1 MNPWEMDWAATSAP
15 NAGASYATR
24 LLGPAPRVTTYS
36 PQRGGDRM
44 EGGYE
49 ASRPGP
55 DGQAVVRTLEDFR
68 TGAAP
73 YVTIAGNPNLYGR
86 QYTVPEVSYAVGG
99 QRYTLRDVPVVVH
112 DTGGAFRNAPDGRFD
127 VPIGRDLNPRDTN
140 QGLSGVQ
147 FVPRQGAAMAY
158 APEPP
163 KPAGV
168 QAIENAIRPV
178 PGADPIPPR
187 PGAQPAQQM
196 PWEMDWG
203 TSAPQQAA
211 QASGPMPWEMDWS
224 GHESAHPQQ
233 PAQSAPSGPWNNATA
248 GLNDAIYSTLGAPV
262 DAATWLTNKAVQGVN
277 AVTGA
282 ELPQARTNLPGSS
295 RWLAGAGE
303 AVGVNDPAKVQA
315 TTIPEK
321 LARAAGAGVGG
332 MVAPEAALGA
342 LNRAGVVGEG
352 AMNTLGSIFGR
363 SASVGDVATNAAVGA
378 AAGVGG
384 QMASQVVPEPWKP
397 LAETAGNLVGGAAGA
412 GAIAAGRG
420 AAQLPQAWRD
430 FRLSDPVAQEA
441 AAGARLRQAATD
453 PAAVRDVLD
462 AAAASK
468 TVGLPAEPGAMPRNL
483 VAGSEPTTFQLTGD
497 MGLGGLERASASQ
510 YPAEFMQRRADQNAA
525 RVGAMEG
532 IQPKGAPEQV
542 VGALRQN
549 LAALDE
555 ATGQALTGATNTAR
569 EAAARLGGEGAPEV
583 YGAGI
588 RQNIMDARGA
598 AKERE
603 RALWKAV
610 DPAGTLALPAT
621 ETARTAAET
630 QATMPASAKPMSGEE
645 AAIFGMARRF
655 GAAVAPF
662 SEVTALR
669 SRISDAMRQ
678 EMKDNG
684 QTVQYARLARLRA
697 AVERDLETAVL
708 DQAEREAQ
716 GMASGAVSLE
726 DTMFGRMQA
735 VVGAPGDWPG
745 PTPGATMRAGGT
757 AAGAGPGRSDAVMN
771 EAADIALGRKAPY
784 RPPSFLKWIER
795 NGGIRY
801 DDNVAAAL
809 DAADRRH
816 GNLLNRSGRSVDEWG
831 VSIAERAGWADRPDQ
846 NEILD
851 WIAEAA
857 NGREPDWWTA
867 LHASPDRQ
875 DAARLADH
883 LTRIAAEEDIS
894 LRSRQAALD
903 LLRRDAELYGLGAP
917 GERSRIRDRA
927 GQYGSESPA
936 SGPEA
941 APPGGGSGV
950 GVGTS
955 GYAGGAAGGF
965 SGFSGEGRSPGWR
978 FGSAPGDQGFP
989 GEGLVSPNFDE
1000 AALERLRA
1008 ASEATKQ
1015 RAQTF
1020 DSGRVGAVT
1029 RRSGSNGPF
1038 QTEASV
1044 VPARFFLPGP
1054 RGYEAMQALR
1064 DAAPNALPQIRDY
1077 AISTLR
1083 KAAESPLDGTLI
1095 PAKVQAWRQKHAD
1108 ALRAIPEVDRM
1119 LADPVQASET
1129 MARLAAERKA
1139 QLDAFEQGAVARLL
1153 RVEDPADVTRTIGGI
1168 FSRQDAVQQMNRLAR
1183 ETAGNEEARQG
1194 LRKAVADYVNLR
1206 FIGNTEGAT
1215 SGADMMRSDAFQ
1227 QFLRQSAP
1235 ALKTVLSGPEIMVLH
1250 AIAADLKRSN
1260 RSVAAVK
1267 LPGQSNTVQDALAV
1281 GQAGGV
1287 QSWLSR
1293 LLSPG
1298 ALASAGAAAGSMASG
1313 GLGAAAGAGG
1323 GAHLGRVIEAMRQA
1337 GLANVDDIVKDALLN
1352 PERARALLAKVPDAP
1367 TRGQAISLAR
1377 VYMRAAAT
1385 GAGGRGERQ
1394 TPGAAPAQRSI
1405 PAPAPAWHPS
1415 GSPAE
1420 RLLGVGP

>member
-1 MNPWEMDWAATSAP
+1 MTSMPWEMDWAGTSAP
-15 NAGASYATR
+15 PAGTGFAER
-24 LLGPAPRVTTYS
+24 LMGPAPRVTTYS

-55 DGQAVVRTLEDFR
+55 DGQAMVRTLEDFR
-68 TGAAP
+68 TGQAP
-73 YVTIAGNPNLYGR
+73 FVTIAGNPQLYGR
-86 QYTVPEVSYAVGG
+86 EYTIPEVSYQAGG
-99 QRYTLRDVPVVVH
+99 QRHVLKNVPVVVH
-112 DTGGAFRNAPDGRFD
+112 DTGGAFRNAPEGRFD
-127 VPIGRDLNPRDTN
+127 VPVGRDMGPADTN

-147 FVPRQGAAMAY
+147 FVPRQGGPVAFTAEQ
-158 APEPP
+158 PR
-163 KPAGV
+163 PAGV
-168 QAIENAIRPV
+168 RAIEGAMRPV
-178 PGADPIPPR
+178 PGADPVPSR
-187 PGAQPAQQM
+187 PGAQDTRP
-196 PWEMDWG
+196 PWELDWPDA
-203 TSAPQQAA
+203 APQQAA
-211 QASGPMPWEMDWS
+211 QPSGPMPWEMDWS
-224 GHESAHPQQ
+224 GHEAAQQPQQ
-233 PAQSAPSGPWNNATA
+233 PAPSGLWNNATA
-248 GLNDAIYSTLGAPV
+248 GANDAIYSTLGAPV

-277 AVTGA
+277 AMTGA

-295 RWLAGAGE
+295 RWLAGTGE
-303 AVGVNDPAKVQA
+303 AAGVNDPAKVQA
-315 TTIPEK
+315 GTIPEK
-321 LARAAGAGVGG
+321 LARAAGTGAGG
-332 MVAPEAALGA
+332 MIAPEAALGA

-384 QMASQVVPEPWKP
+384 QMAGQVVPEPWKP

-430 FRLSDPVAQEA
+430 FRLSDPATQEA

-453 PAAVRDVLD
+453 PAAVRDALD
-462 AAAASK
+462 AATASK
-468 TVGLPAEPGAMPRNL
+468 AVGLPAEPGAGPRNL

-510 YPAEFMQRRADQNAA
+510 NPAEFMQRRADQNAA
-525 RVGAMEG
+525 RIGALEG

-542 VGALRQN
+542 VGVLRQN

-555 ATGQALTGATNTAR
+555 ATGQALTGAAFAAR
-569 EAAARLGGEGAPEV
+569 EAAGRLGGEGAPEA

-610 DPAGTLALPAT
+610 DPGNDLNLPAT
-621 ETARTAAET
+621 GVRDTARTIVKGLEKSAAPL
-630 QATMPASAKPMSGEE
+630 AGEE
-645 AAIFGMARRF
+645 RAAIATALRYPD
-655 GAAVAPF
+655 VVPF
-662 SEVTALR
+662 REMTALR
-669 SRISDAMRQ
+669 SRVSDAMRQ
-678 EMKDNG
+678 EMVTNG
-684 QTVQYARLARLRA
+684 QTRVYSRLSQLRGA
-697 AVERDLETAVL
+697 IERDIE
-708 DQAEREAQ
+708 
-716 GMASGAVSLE
+716 GAVASKAAMEQQAVQAGAMSEE
-726 DTMFGRMQA
+726 DTMAAMLARMRGIADEWTSGRTSAAAGQTDEPGFGAAFGGPR
-735 VVGAPGDWPG
+735 GA
-745 PTPGATMRAGGT
+745 ATGFFGVRGT
-757 AAGAGPGRSDAVMN
+757 A
-771 EAADIALGRKAPY
+771 
-784 RPPSFLKWIER
+784 
-795 NGGIRY
+795 
-801 DDNVAAAL
+801 
-809 DAADRRH
+809 
-816 GNLLNRSGRSVDEWG
+816 
-831 VSIAERAGWADRPDQ
+831 
-846 NEILD
+846 
-851 WIAEAA
+851 
-857 NGREPDWWTA
+857 
-867 LHASPDRQ
+867 
-875 DAARLADH
+875 
-883 LTRIAAEEDIS
+883 
-894 LRSRQAALD
+894 
-903 LLRRDAELYGLGAP
+903 
-917 GERSRIRDRA
+917 
-927 GQYGSESPA
+927 
-936 SGPEA
+936 
-941 APPGGGSGV
+941 
-950 GVGTS
+950 
-955 GYAGGAAGGF
+955 
-965 SGFSGEGRSPGWR
+965 GEGGRGFRDTAGDPGL
-978 FGSAPGDQGFP
+978 SANDRLFP
-989 GEGLVSPNFDE
+989 DNLAPNFDE
-1000 AALERLRA
+1000 GAAGRLKA

-1020 DSGRVGAVT
+1020 DAGRVGAVT
-1029 RRSGSNGPF
+1029 RRSGASGPF

-1044 VPARFFLPGP
+1044 VPGRFFLPGP

-1064 DAAPNALPQIRDY
+1064 NAAPEALPQIRDY

-1083 KAAESPLDGTLI
+1083 KAAESPLDGTLD
-1095 PAKVQAWRQKHAD
+1095 PDKVQAWRQKHAD
-1108 ALRAIPEVDRM
+1108 ALRAVPEVDRM

-1183 ETAGNEEARQG
+1183 ETAGSEEARQG
-1194 LRKAVADYVNLR
+1194 LRKAMADYVHLR

-1227 QFLRQSAP
+1227 QFLRQSVP
-1235 ALKTVLSGPEIMVLH
+1235 ALKTVLSGPEIMTLH

-1281 GQAGGV
+1281 GQAGGA

-1337 GLANVDDIVKDALLN
+1337 GLASVDDIVKDALLN
-1352 PERARALLAKVPDAP
+1352 PDRARALLAKVPDAP

-1377 VYMRAAAT
+1377 VYMRAAAAGT
-1385 GAGGRGERQ
+1385 GDREERQ
-1394 TPGAAPAQRSI
+1394 RPVPTPAPPLAPAT
-1405 PAPAPAWHPS
+1405 PTPAWGGS
-1415 GSPAE
+1415 GSPAG